1 MREIHIEK
9 IEEVVEKLC
18 IESNYNLSKDVFDAL
33 NKAKEEETWTL
44 AGDILD
50 KIIVNAD
57 IAKNESMPICQDTGM
72 TCVFLEIGQDVHVVG
87 GNIEDAINE
96 GVEEDMIRAT

>member
-33 NKAKEEETWTL
+33 NKAKE
-44 AGDILD
+44 
-50 KIIVNAD
+50 
-57 IAKNESMPICQDTGM
+57 
-72 TCVFLEIGQDVHVVG
+72 
-87 GNIEDAINE
+87 
-96 GVEEDMIRAT
+96 